1 MSRNFLV
8 ALRHRLNPF
17 FDDDAP
23 QTLAVRVF
31 NSLLALLIVVNVVAV
46 VLESVESISVRY
58 NGAYWAI
65 ENTATAVFVVEYV
78 LRAWTAVDR
87 VSGAFRH
94 PFWGRIKYLH
104 GFFALVDLV
113 AVLPAVLGL
122 LGLTDLRVL
131 RLLRLL
137 RMLKLTRHSTIFG
150 LIGAV
155 FRDEANSIGAVV
167 FILCLILTLSG
178 SLMFMIE
185 GEAQPEVFNS
195 IPAAMWWAVETA
207 TTVGYGDMVPVTVL
221 GRILG
226 GIISVIGILTFAM
239 FSGIITVGF
248 MEQLKLRRAQYQ
260 RLVERRLAKGG
271 LSAAGMRDLARLG
284 DRLGLPE
291 EETEEAVVE
300 AEVAEKKSRRRRR
313 RRARRSV

>member
-1 MSRNFLV
+1 MSKDFLV
-8 ALRHRLNPF
+8 TLRHRLNPF

-23 QTLAVRVF
+23 QSRAVHVF
-31 NSLLALLIVVNVVAV
+31 NSLLAVLIVVNVVAV
-46 VLESVESISVRY
+46 ILESVESISARY
-58 NGAYWAI
+58 NGVYWAI
-65 ENTATAVFVVEYV
+65 ENTATTVFVVEYV
-78 LRAWTAVDR
+78 LRAWTSVDH

-94 PFWGRIKYLH
+94 PIWGRIKYLH

-155 FRDEANSIGAVV
+155 FREEANAIGAVV

-226 GIISVIGILTFAM
+226 GVISVIGILTFAM
-239 FSGIITVGF
+239 FSGLITVGF
-248 MEQLKLRRAQYQ
+248 MEQLRLRREQYQ
-260 RLVERRLAKGG
+260 RLVEQQLAKGA
-271 LSAAGMRDLARLG
+271 LNRAGMREMVRLG
-284 DRLGLPE
+284 DRLGLPDDE
-291 EETEEAVVE
+291 AAEAVVE
-300 AEVAEKKSRRRRR
+300 AKAAEKKSRRTRRR
-313 RRARRSV
+313 RPRRSI